1 MGPGTVSAAGPS
13 RGAVALKAMVVPLV
27 AVLLFLLHALLFGS
41 WIIDDAGIS
50 FAYARSLAGGH
61 GLVAQPGVPPVEGF
75 SNPLWV
81 LLLAPAL
88 LLHLFD
94 PILTPKILAVAL
106 TGGTF
111 LLLYRSLLDLT
122 GSRLAAALPLILLAL
137 DTSFA
142 AWSVSGLENPL
153 YAFLL
158 ALLFWLLA
166 RERRA
171 GASPRGALCAGAVAA
186 GIALTR
192 PDGLVFAI
200 LYPLLTLF
208 AGSRPF
214 RRSFVR
220 IAAYAAAFAAVFGG
234 YLTFRILYFG
244 DFVPNTF
251 HAKGT
256 PMRKIFI
263 ALLRLEPAIRKL
275 AADLLHSV
283 AGRAG
288 VPLAMVLLAGMILL
302 AVWHRL
308 RWVHGALFAFLAVSA
323 VPFLLLPYDWMGEY
337 RFATPFHL
345 FFSPWAVSV
354 AAAFAEML
362 PPAPE
367 RRRLPVTAAVLLA
380 VGGSLIVFLP
390 RSILFAAAPT
400 LPFTEVE
407 QDFGLRY
414 NRFADLL
421 GIRKGSI
428 LLPDIGGTLWA
439 SRLRV
444 YDLAGLIDRTI
455 ARTQYTDHQAFYDY
469 VFETAKPTFIHTHH
483 FWTVIA
489 GFDLDPRLQRDYL
502 PLNQRVEHWVVL
514 ATGIPLRSGDYV
526 RRDAVAGHE
535 NALPAIQQE
544 LIDFYARQGVHAA
557 GQRGPSAAGAFG
569 R

>member
-1 MGPGTVSAAGPS
+1 MSAAGTS
-13 RGAVALKAMVVPLV
+13 RGAAALKPLAVPLL
-27 AVLLFLLHALLFGS
+27 AVLLFLLHALVFGS
-41 WIIDDAGIS
+41 WIVDDAGIS

-81 LLLAPAL
+81 LLLTPAL

-94 PILTPKILAVAL
+94 PIITPKVLAVVL
-106 TGGTF
+106 TAGTF
-111 LLLYRSLLDLT
+111 VLLYRSLLDLT
-122 GSRLAAALPLILLAL
+122 GSRLAAALPPVLLAL

-153 YAFLL
+153 YAFLF

-171 GASPRGALCAGAVAA
+171 GASPRSALGAGAMAA

-200 LYPLLTLF
+200 LYPLLTLLTE
-208 AGSRPF
+208 SRPF
-214 RRSFVR
+214 RRVFFR
-220 IAAYAAAFAAVFGG
+220 ITAYAAAFAAVFGG
-234 YLTFRILYFG
+234 YLAFRILYFG

-251 HAKGT
+251 HAKGA
-256 PMRKIFI
+256 PIRKIFI
-263 ALLRLEPAIRKL
+263 ALLRLEPAIRAL

-283 AGRAG
+283 AGKAG
-288 VPLAMVLLAGMILL
+288 VPLAIALLAGMILL

-308 RWVHGALFAFLAVSA
+308 RWVHGALFACLAVSA
-323 VPFLLLPYDWMGEY
+323 LPFLLLPYDWMGEY

-345 FFSPWAVSV
+345 FFYLWAVSV

-367 RRRLPVTAAVLLA
+367 RRRLPVMAAVLFA

-400 LPFTEVE
+400 LSFTEVE
-407 QDFGLRY
+407 QDFGWRY

-421 GIRKGSI
+421 GIRNGSI
-428 LLPDIGGTLWA
+428 LLPDIGGTLWV

-444 YDLAGLIDRTI
+444 YDLAGLIDPTI
-455 ARTQYTDHQAFYDY
+455 ARTREADHRAFYDY

-483 FWTVIA
+483 FWTWMS
-489 GFDLDPRLQRDYL
+489 GFDFDPRLQRDYL

-514 ATGIPLRSGDYV
+514 AAGVPLRSGDYV
-526 RRDAVAGHE
+526 RRDAVVGHE
-535 NALPAIQQE
+535 SAIPVIQQE

-557 GQRGPSAAGAFG
+557 SRRGPSTGSTGSPFG
-569 R
+569 S